1 MFTMDYREAHIWMAS
16 NYHIPIYAIIF
27 YVLHI
32 FYAKSLMEKRE
43 KALWFVKRV
52 KFVWDLILGISSG
65 IGAYYLVPQLLSEIS
80 TKGLNGEICTSTIQS
95 TNFVLYYFM
104 LSKFFEL
111 FDTTLIVLGK
121 NKLIFLHWY
130 HHIATLMYCWDGYV
144 VQNQGGAIFT
154 GMNLCVH
161 TFMYLYYAATFF
173 GRLPNYL
180 RAVITSLQL
189 IQMVIGTY
197 VTIAHLNC
205 LDITDSQRVN
215 SMWAMG
221 MYISYFILF
230 AKLFVD
236 QYIIKKPL
244 KDEISS
250 APKKSKL
257 N

>member
-1 MFTMDYREAHIWMAS
+1 
-16 NYHIPIYAIIF
+16 
-27 YVLHI
+27 
-32 FYAKSLMEKRE
+32 
-43 KALWFVKRV
+43 
-52 KFVWDLILGISSG
+52 
-65 IGAYYLVPQLLSEIS
+65 
-80 TKGLNGEICTSTIQS
+80 
-95 TNFVLYYFM
+95 
-104 LSKFFEL
+104 
-111 FDTTLIVLGK
+111 
-121 NKLIFLHWY
+121 
-130 HHIATLMYCWDGYV
+130 MYCWDGYV